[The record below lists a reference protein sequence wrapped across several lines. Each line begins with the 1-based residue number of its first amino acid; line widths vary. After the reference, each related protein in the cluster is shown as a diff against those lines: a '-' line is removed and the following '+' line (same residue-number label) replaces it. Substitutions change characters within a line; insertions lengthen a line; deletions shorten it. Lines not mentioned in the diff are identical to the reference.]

1 MFDAVLD
8 SLDTHVVVI
17 DSEGFIH
24 YVNKAWV
31 DFGLKNGVRADANW
45 IGVNYLSVC
54 ASAANDGDISSLAI
68 TSGLRSV
75 IDRKLSAFSYEYPCH
90 SPTED
95 RWYLFRIAPL
105 YNKLNRFVVSHHNV
119 TPNKLVE
126 RQAERLSLED
136 PLTGL
141 YNRRGLDVFAGEE
154 FARAIRYQTAI
165 SIIIIDIDHFKEF
178 NDAYGHHKGDQCL
191 NNIADVIKH
200 YARRP
205 GDIAARIGGDEFVLM
220 LSQTSKEHA
229 MDIANGIKESVHALT
244 MMISNQ
250 QRVTISAGIT
260 TLIPTPDSD
269 YHYLIYQQADT
280 ALYIAKKKRNSV
292 FVVDGT
298 TEY

>member
-8 SLDTHVVVI
+8 SLDTHVAVI
-17 DSEGFIH
+17 DSKGFIR

-31 DFGLKNGVRADANW
+31 EFGLNNGICPDVNW
-45 IGVNYLSVC
+45 LGVNYLSVC
-54 ASAANDGDISSLAI
+54 TSAANDGDVCSL
-68 TSGLRSV
+68 TVSNGLRSV
-75 IDRKLSAFSYEYPCH
+75 IDHKSSTFSCEYPCH
-90 SPTED
+90 SSTEE
-95 RWYLFRIAPL
+95 RWYLFRVVPL
-105 YNKLNRFVVSHHNV
+105 YHEVNRFVISHQNI

-141 YNRRGLDVFAGEE
+141 YNRRGLDVFA
-154 FARAIRYQTAI
+154 RAIRYQTAI

-178 NDAYGHHKGDQCL
+178 NDTYGHHKGDQCL
-191 NNIADVIKH
+191 NSIAGVIQH

-205 GDIAARIGGDEFVLM
+205 GDIAARIGGDEFVLV

-229 MDIANGIKESVHALT
+229 IDIAYGIKESVYTLA

-250 QRVTISAGIT
+250 QRVTVSAGIT
-260 TLIPTPDSD
+260 TLIPTPASD

-292 FVVDGT
+292 FVVDEAI
-298 TEY
+298 EY